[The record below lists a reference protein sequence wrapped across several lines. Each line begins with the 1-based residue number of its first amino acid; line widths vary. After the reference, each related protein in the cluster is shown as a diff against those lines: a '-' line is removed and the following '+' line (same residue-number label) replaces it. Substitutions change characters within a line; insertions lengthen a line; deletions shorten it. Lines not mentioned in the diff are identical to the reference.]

1 MALRNQD
8 KQKEEKNEKK
18 KKNSTITTTL
28 LDSFVAL
35 EYLLGIFLLLFLS
48 LYIHSQSLFPSLQLT
63 AEQQFYR

>member
-8 KQKEEKNEKK
+8 KQKEEKNEK